1 MNWNNVFF
9 KTYYE
14 QQSII
19 QNLVHFDCIWL
30 IHIALYWFYTVC
42 NSPKIYHQSNGLPPM
57 PAMCWS
63 FTMLGGAVLALVM
76 ILVTLAEFCIIP
88 TTWNNTSHL
97 TCQLLFLLTTLALTG
112 GPLIYIFFYNN
123 GIKGGLPLVISMVQF
138 GLAVVV
144 TLLFALIPSRRMFGD
159 RVASKPQKYLAS
171 QTFMASYPPLSQNMH
186 MMSFTFGFSSSC
198 ASLWSSQ
205 ASWIRPLHESGHDH
219 TCNYACDG
227 SHAVLPGYI
236 LVVCH
241 LEYGVQHCTFVH
253 PGVVNLDTLE

>member
-1 MNWNNVFF
+1 MLVLHHAWGSCLGLGHDPCYLGRVLH
-9 KTYYE
+9 YSYHME
-14 QQSII
+14 Q
-19 QNLVHFDCIWL
+19 
-30 IHIALYWFYTVC
+30 
-42 NSPKIYHQSNGLPPM
+42 
-57 PAMCWS
+57 
-63 FTMLGGAVLALVM
+63 
-76 ILVTLAEFCIIP
+76 
-88 TTWNNTSHL
+88 HL
-97 TCQLLFLLTTLALTG
+97 TPHLSTPFSSHNTCSHRWTIDLH
-112 GPLIYIFFYNN
+112 IFYNN

-144 TLLFALIPSRRMFGD
+144 TLLFTIIPSRRMFGD

-171 QTFMASYPPLSQNMH
+171 QTFMASYPTLSQNMH

-219 TCNYACDG
+219 TCNYVCDG